1 MSALG
6 QKGTSDAVSAV
17 SALPLKADIVWR
29 MLEILLIQRP
39 LVHFEI
45 PDGHR
50 NNSHR
55 NKPSYLSPCHWTL
68 FRNPPVEIGYLT
80 GQYSLYMEHRQEG
93 RRQWTSLGGVLL
105 AVAVAM
111 LVVGRGGRDGEPRAF
126 LSNWLISTI
135 YSVAI
140 LIIFV
145 AGAGVILLNWP
156 F

>member
-1 MSALG
+1 MATAIIPIATNQAICPHVIGPSFAFRQLRLVISRG
-6 QKGTSDAVSAV
+6 SILCIWSTVRKG
-17 SALPLKADIVWR
+17 ADNG
-29 MLEILLIQRP
+29 L
-39 LVHFEI
+39 
-45 PDGHR
+45 
-50 NNSHR
+50 
-55 NKPSYLSPCHWTL
+55 HWG
-68 FRNPPVEIGYLT
+68 V
-80 GQYSLYMEHRQEG
+80 
-93 RRQWTSLGGVLL
+93 VLL